1 MGLVF
6 NYLEGETPLDADAL
20 GGLRIGT
27 ISNKRELDE
36 FEQQNIESAILY
48 FSRKK
53 IDLNNF
59 LSEDFVKL
67 LHLKMFSDVWSWAG
81 KFRKS
86 NTNIGVD
93 WTIISIE
100 LKKLLDDC
108 LYWVKNKVFIDEEI
122 AIRLKHRIVAIH
134 PFINGNGRHSRLLAD
149 LMMEKI
155 FRKKHFSWGSDN
167 LYKENKARNVYLKA
181 LREADN
187 GDYENLIAFA
197 KS

>member
-67 LHLKMFSDVWSWAG
+67 LHLKMFGDVWSWAG

-93 WTIISIE
+93 WTIISVE

-108 LYWVKNKVFIDEEI
+108 LYWIRNKVFIDEEI

-134 PFINGNGRHSRLLAD
+134 LFSNGNGRHSRLLAD
-149 LMMEKI
+149 LIMEKI

-181 LREADN
+181 LKQADN
-187 GDYENLIAFA
+187 GSYEDLIVFA

>member
-20 GGLRIGT
+20 SGLRIGT

-67 LHLKMFSDVWSWAG
+67 LHLKMFGDVWSWAG

-93 WTIISIE
+93 WSVIPVE

-108 LYWVKNKVFIDEEI
+108 LYWIKNKIFVDEEI

-134 PFINGNGRHSRLLAD
+134 PFNNGNGRHSRLLAD

-155 FRKKHFSWGSDN
+155 FNKKHFSWGSDN
-167 LYKENKARNVYLKA
+167 LYKENKARDIYLKA
-181 LREADN
+181 LRKADN
-187 GDYENLIAFA
+187 NSYEDLMNFA

>member
-6 NYLEGETPLDADAL
+6 NYLEGETPLDTDAL
-20 GGLRIGT
+20 SGLRIST
-27 ISNKRELDE
+27 ISNKKELDE
-36 FEQQNIESAILY
+36 FEQQGIESAIFY

-59 LSEDFVKL
+59 LSEDFIKL
-67 LHLKMFSDVWSWAG
+67 LHLKMFGSIWSWAG
-81 KFRKS
+81 KFRKL

-93 WTIISIE
+93 WTVISIE

-108 LYWVKNKVFIDEEI
+108 LHWIKNKVFIDEEI
-122 AIRLKHRIVAIH
+122 AIRLKHRIVSIH
-134 PFINGNGRHSRLLAD
+134 PFVNGNGRHSRLLAD

-167 LYKENKARNVYLKA
+167 LYKENKARDIYLKA
-181 LREADN
+181 LRRADDN
-187 GDYENLIAFA
+187 YYDDLIAFA

>member
-1 MGLVF
+1 MGLAF

-20 GGLRIGT
+20 SGLRIGT

-53 IDLNNF
+53 INLNNF

-67 LHLKMFSDVWSWAG
+67 LHLKMFGDVWSWAG

-93 WTIISIE
+93 WTVISVE

-108 LYWVKNKVFIDEEI
+108 LYWIKNNVFVDEEI

-134 PFINGNGRHSRLLAD
+134 PFSNGNGRHSRLLAD
-149 LMMEKI
+149 LIMEKI
-155 FRKKHFSWGSDN
+155 FKKKHFSWGSDN
-167 LYKENKARNVYLKA
+167 LYKENKARNIYLKA

-187 GDYENLIAFA
+187 GDYKNLIAFA

>member
-20 GGLRIGT
+20 SGLRIGA

-67 LHLKMFSDVWSWAG
+67 LHLKMFGDVWSWAG

-134 PFINGNGRHSRLLAD
+134 PFSNGNGRHSRLLAD

-167 LYKENKARNVYLKA
+167 LYKENKARSVYLKG
-181 LREADN
+181 LKQADN
-187 GDYENLIAFA
+187 GSYEDLIVFA

>member
-6 NYLEGETPLDADAL
+6 NYLEGETPLDTGAL
-20 GGLRIGT
+20 SGLRIGT

-53 IDLNNF
+53 INLNNF

-67 LHLKMFSDVWSWAG
+67 LHLKMFGDVWSWAG
-81 KFRKS
+81 KLRKS

-93 WTIISIE
+93 WAVISVE

-108 LYWVKNKVFIDEEI
+108 LYWIKNNVFVDEEI

-134 PFINGNGRHSRLLAD
+134 PFSNGNGRHSRLLAD
-149 LMMEKI
+149 LIMEKI
-155 FRKKHFSWGSDN
+155 FKKKHFSWGSDN

-187 GDYENLIAFA
+187 SYYEDLISFA
-197 KS
+197 RS

>member
-20 GGLRIGT
+20 GDLRIST

-59 LSEDFVKL
+59 LSEDFIKL
-67 LHLKMFSDVWSWAG
+67 LHLKMFGDIWFWAG

-93 WTIISIE
+93 WLS
-100 LKKLLDDC
+100 L
-108 LYWVKNKVFIDEEI
+108 
-122 AIRLKHRIVAIH
+122 IH
-134 PFINGNGRHSRLLAD
+134 N
-149 LMMEKI
+149 
-155 FRKKHFSWGSDN
+155 
-167 LYKENKARNVYLKA
+167 
-181 LREADN
+181 
-187 GDYENLIAFA
+187 
-197 KS
+197 